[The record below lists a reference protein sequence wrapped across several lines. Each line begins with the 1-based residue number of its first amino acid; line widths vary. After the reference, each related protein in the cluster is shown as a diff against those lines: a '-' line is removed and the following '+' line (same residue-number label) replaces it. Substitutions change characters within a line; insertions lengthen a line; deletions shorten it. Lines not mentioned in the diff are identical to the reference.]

1 MSANASCK
9 MLLDTGRAAAA
20 ATVGV
25 CVITYKRPK
34 GLHRCLQSLQ
44 LLQFRLSST
53 PHISIFVVDNDPSA
67 SAQPIVQQLQTL
79 SKWPITYDVEPT
91 RGISYARNRAVS
103 LAKDCDFIAF
113 IDDDEYADPFWLD
126 ELLETQRLHNADV
139 VAGSIIPEF
148 DEGVPDWIKKAWPFS
163 NSWKMLSTGERLDKA
178 STGNCLFKTTML
190 LEFSQPFDPRLSL
203 IGGSDRFL
211 TLQMSRRGYKLVWC
225 GEALAREVIPVSR
238 GNIGW
243 ILSRAYRIGN
253 AGSICEKIMPPDI
266 RKSLLIRFLRAAL
279 AIPIESCKL
288 LAALMLRNRTA
299 IITRSVKIARAW
311 GTITG
316 LLGIRYEEYRRI
328 HGS

>member
-113 IDDDEYADPFWLD
+113 IDDDEYATPSGWMSCWKPRDSTTPTSSQAPSSQSSRASHLPGSS
-126 ELLETQRLHNADV
+126 T
-139 VAGSIIPEF
+139 AGS
-148 DEGVPDWIKKAWPFS
+148 
-163 NSWKMLSTGERLDKA
+163 L
-178 STGNCLFKTTML
+178 
-190 LEFSQPFDPRLSL
+190 
-203 IGGSDRFL
+203 
-211 TLQMSRRGYKLVWC
+211 RRGGPKP
-225 GEALAREVIPVSR
+225 GRRSARR
-238 GNIGW
+238 T
-243 ILSRAYRIGN
+243 
-253 AGSICEKIMPPDI
+253 PPTCSSGG
-266 RKSLLIRFLRAAL
+266 K
-279 AIPIESCKL
+279 C
-288 LAALMLRNRTA
+288 
-299 IITRSVKIARAW
+299 
-311 GTITG
+311 
-316 LLGIRYEEYRRI
+316 
-328 HGS
+328 